1 MAGGLVRVGR
11 GRMATLAVF
20 AVASAAAPAAA
31 QTFTVQTVTSASL
44 GNVAAAASGTTE
56 FRQSPSGGVT
66 VVAGSGTNL
75 ASGTK
80 SAAIV
85 TIHCAGGGNGGTRC
99 NGKQAYVRVGPRTGV
114 ATGRATGTLD
124 DFTVAAG
131 TNATIGS
138 TTLDG
143 GSIWFPLGGWTVD
156 TNRGTE
162 TRTFTVGAD
171 MTILGDNASGAS
183 PPATASN
190 GFYVSV
196 GSASPPPTTS
206 TSGGTVTATVRRQLS
221 ITTERNSLQFGRV
234 LRPTSGSNNVLIA
247 ANGGQRSLSG
257 VGNAT
262 LMSSTSGNVLYTIT
276 GEPSTSISVLING
289 GSPTLNLS
297 NGASSLG
304 VALTNTLS
312 STWPT
317 PAQSLPASGALS
329 IGIGGSLPVG
339 PTTAPGSYS
348 GSFTVVVQYN

>member
-1 MAGGLVRVGR
+1 
-11 GRMATLAVF
+11 MATLAVF
-20 AVASAAAPAAA
+20 AVAWAAAPAAA
-31 QTFTVQTVTSASL
+31 QTFTVQTVSNASL
-44 GNVAAAASGTTE
+44 GNVAAAASGSTE
-56 FRQSPSGGVT
+56 FRQSTGGGVT

-80 SAAIV
+80 SAATVI
-85 TIHCAGGGNGGTRC
+85 IHCAGGGNANTRC

-114 ATGRATGTLD
+114 ADGRATGTLD
-124 DFTVAAG
+124 DFTAAAG
-131 TNATIGS
+131 TNATIG
-138 TTLDG
+138 TVTLDA
-143 GSIWFPLGGWTVD
+143 GSIWFPLTGWTND
-156 TNRGTE
+156 ANRGTE

-171 MTILGDNASGAS
+171 LTILGDNAYGAS
-183 PPATASN
+183 PPPTASN

-196 GSASPPPTTS
+196 GIASPPPTTAM
-206 TSGGTVTATVRRQLS
+206 GVGTITATVRRQLS
-221 ITTERNSLQFGRV
+221 ITTERNSLRFGRV
-234 LRPTSGSNNVLIA
+234 LRPTSGSNNVVIA
-247 ANGGQRSLSG
+247 ASGGQRSLSG

-262 LMSSTSGNVLYTIT
+262 LMSSASGNVLYTIT

-289 GSPTLNLS
+289 GSPALNLT

-317 PAQSLPASGALS
+317 PAQSLPASGLLS
-329 IGIGGSLPVG
+329 VGIGGSLPVG